1 MSVFT
6 ILKRNMKWRFHNAF
20 TIVITIL
27 QPLLWLVLYSTVAG
41 QTMQNTGIHNYT
53 GYILPGLIVLV
64 SFSACSSSGI
74 MNYKMK
80 ADGSF
85 YRILIAPIK
94 RSSIVLGQL
103 LEAVICTFLEVGIM
117 SIVSLLF
124 SVKPQINLITLL
136 LILILVFLTAFSMAG
151 LAYGISLILPN
162 EVMYETVMNA
172 IVLPIFFLSNA
183 LFPID
188 GVKGVLAFIINANP
202 FTHVISAIRSL
213 LLNGTID
220 ILNYF
225 FVICLFVV
233 IASISFGWAFY
244 HLKKEM
250 SL

>member
-1 MSVFT
+1 
-6 ILKRNMKWRFHNAF
+6 
-20 TIVITIL
+20 
-27 QPLLWLVLYSTVAG
+27 
-41 QTMQNTGIHNYT
+41 
-53 GYILPGLIVLV
+53 
-64 SFSACSSSGI
+64 
-74 MNYKMK
+74 MNYMMK

-162 EVMYETVMNA
+162 EVMSETVMNA

-202 FTHVISAIRSL
+202 FTYVISAIRSL
-213 LLNGTID
+213 LLYGTID

>member
-1 MSVFT
+1 MSVFI
-6 ILKRNMKWRFHNAF
+6 ILRRNMKWRFHNAF
-20 TIVITIL
+20 TIIITIL
-27 QPLLWLVLYSTVAG
+27 QPLLWLVLYSAVAG
-41 QTMQNTGIHNYT
+41 QIMKNTGISNYT

-74 MNYKMK
+74 MNYMMK

-94 RSSIVLGQL
+94 RGSIILGQL
-103 LEAVICTFLEVGIM
+103 LEAVICTFLEVSIM

-124 SVKPQINLITLL
+124 SVKPQINLITLF
-136 LILILVFLTAFSMAG
+136 LILTLVFLTAFSMAG

-183 LFPID
+183 LFPVD
-188 GVKGVLAFIINANP
+188 GIKGILAFIININP

-213 LLNGTID
+213 LLYGRID

-225 FVICLFVV
+225 FVVCLFVI
-233 IASISFGWAFY
+233 IACMSFGWALY
-244 HLKKEM
+244 RLKKEM

>member
-6 ILKRNMKWRFHNAF
+6 ILWRNIKWRYHNAF

-27 QPLLWLVLYSTVAG
+27 QPLLWLVLYSTVAR
-41 QTMQNTGIHNYT
+41 QAMQNTGINNYT
-53 GYILPGLIVLV
+53 AYILPGLIVLV

-74 MNYKMK
+74 MNYMMK
-80 ADGSF
+80 NDGSF
-85 YRILIAPIK
+85 HRILIAPIK
-94 RSSIVLGQL
+94 RSSIILGQL

-124 SVKPQINLITLL
+124 SVELQINVIALL
-136 LILILVFLTAFSMAG
+136 LIFILVFLTAFSMAG
-151 LAYGISLILPN
+151 IAYSISLILPN

-183 LFPID
+183 LFPIENI
-188 GVKGVLAFIINANP
+188 KGILAIVINLNP

-213 LLNGTID
+213 LLYGTIN
-220 ILNYF
+220 ITNYI
-225 FVICLFVV
+225 FVVCLFV
-233 IASISFGWAFY
+233 IIGSISFLGAF
-244 HLKKEM
+244 HRLKKEM

>member
-27 QPLLWLVLYSTVAG
+27 QPLLWLVLYSAVAR
-41 QTMQNTGIHNYT
+41 QTMQDTGISNYT

-74 MNYKMK
+74 MNYMMK

-94 RSSIVLGQL
+94 RSSIILGQL

-124 SVKPQINLITLL
+124 SVKPQVNLITLL

-183 LFPID
+183 LFPVDNI
-188 GVKGVLAFIINANP
+188 KGILAFVININP

-213 LLNGTID
+213 LLYGTIN
-220 ILNYF
+220 ISNYF
-225 FVICLFVV
+225 FVVCLFLV
-233 IASISFGWAFY
+233 IASMSFGWAFCR
-244 HLKKEM
+244 LKKEM